1 MDATTL
7 YECLWLRSAVFR
19 GLHIGRHMMDLALE
33 LARAADKEITLH
45 AQSYLENWYGD
56 FGFVVTGPHFDEAG
70 IDHVPMTLGR

>member
-1 MDATTL
+1 
-7 YECLWLRSAVFR
+7 
-19 GLHIGRHMMDLALE
+19 MMDLALE